1 MKKFKGVRPQELLVA
16 EMKKL
21 GYEWTKASQNQY
33 KYHFS
38 DYNGF
43 INYKK
48 NKFVMVNVFNG
59 TFWVNELDNNTR
71 IADTNSEHLDNVY
84 WYDDI
89 LKAINEPLLEIPI
102 SKINSAK
109 DIENYLNT
117 SASSCCNNNYYYM
130 EDELSNNPVIRL
142 IEVWE
147 IHDRMYYSFERM
159 GGNDWCWKNSNKLL
173 TVQEMSQSIFDIIQ
187 RDYYISEK
195 FNEIEN
201 EEMDDENEFE
211 L

>member
-1 MKKFKGVRPQELLVA
+1 MKKFKGVRPQEELV
-16 EMKKL
+16 EKMNKL
-21 GYEWTKASQNQY
+21 GYKWTEASQNQY

-43 INYKK
+43 INYKE
-48 NKFVMVNVFNG
+48 NKFVVVNVFNG
-59 TFWVNELDNNTR
+59 NFWVNELDNNTK
-71 IADTNSEHLDNVY
+71 IADTNSKHLDNVY
-84 WYDDI
+84 WYADL
-89 LKAINEPLLEIPI
+89 LKAINEPLLEVPI
-102 SKINSAK
+102 SKISSAK

-117 SASSCCNNNYYYM
+117 SASPCCNNYYYM
-130 EDELSNNPVIRL
+130 EDELSKNPVIRL
-142 IEVWE
+142 IEDWE
-147 IHDRMYYSFERM
+147 IHDRMHYSFERT
-159 GGNDWCWKNSNKLL
+159 GSNDWCWKNSNKLL
-173 TVQEMSQSIFDIIQ
+173 TVQEMSQSIFNIIQ